1 MYRRL
6 LRYNFRICA
15 GLGPWLIV
23 VPVAA
28 TMLVLFGLM
37 SLASMVQGWT
47 PAAVLETLGPLLLAF
62 VGANLLRPEYQY
74 NSLETILTRP
84 ISFRVILGVRLFFA
98 ALGVLALEALLC
110 LYLSAV
116 MHVEFSI
123 PRTMFAS
130 AVSTAFLASLA
141 VAVAAAWRSPTLGIA
156 AAAAIWA
163 LDLISG
169 PRLNP
174 VLTLRG
180 YALSLSRPDELW
192 DAWLIGKGALA
203 ALTVLLLLAAGK
215 AARQPAVQRS
225 ARRVVRSA
233 AAILLIALLYI
244 ASGAGYKVQVCRGQ
258 EAVLLNRS
266 RMAYQQSFAV
276 YGPVPVAYLFGPVF
290 ARFVGYRAPG
300 TKLPPRTSE
309 EFTAE
314 RQYDLEQLKTV
325 ALGHPDSVWADNAL
339 YELGRLSTHDTDD
352 PTGAVEVSS
361 LGLSCLETL
370 AGQHPESPF
379 TPLALERLT
388 YLYGSLG
395 EPARADEAG
404 RQLLNL
410 YPSHEAAART
420 AALLLD
426 RYEVEQ
432 RPEDALWVA
441 EKLARS
447 GAEDGRPEALIEL
460 GCALTTLGRR
470 AEAEQRLNEAI
481 EAATAL
487 ILGIRADEKSL
498 DEIDRLR
505 KLNAARRRAQ
515 EELEALRASQ

>member
-6 LRYNFRICA
+6 LRYNVRICA

-37 SLASMVQGWT
+37 SLASMVQAWT

-84 ISFRVILGVRLFFA
+84 ISFRVILGVRLFVA

-123 PRTMFAS
+123 LRTMFAS

-156 AAAAIWA
+156 AAAAVWA

-169 PRLNP
+169 PHLNP
-174 VLTLRG
+174 ILTLRG

-192 DAWLIGKGALA
+192 DAWLVGKGALA
-203 ALTVLLLLAAGK
+203 ALAVLLLLAAGK
-215 AARQPAVQRS
+215 AARQPAVQRT

-233 AAILLIALLYI
+233 VAILLIALLYT
-244 ASGAGYKVQVCRGQ
+244 ASGAGYKVHVCRGQ

-300 TKLPPRTSE
+300 TKLPPRSSE
-309 EFTAE
+309 KLTPE

-339 YELGRLSTHDTDD
+339 HELGRAFTHDTDD
-352 PTGAVEVSS
+352 PTGAFEASRF
-361 LGLSCLETL
+361 GLDCLETL
-370 AGQHPESPF
+370 VSEYPESPF
-379 TPLALERLT
+379 APLALERLA
-388 YLYGSLG
+388 YLYQKLG
-395 EPARADEAG
+395 QTARADEAG
-404 RQLLNL
+404 RRLLNL

-420 AALLLD
+420 ATMLLE
-426 RYEVEQ
+426 RFEAEQ

-441 EKLARS
+441 EKLTRS
-447 GAEDGRPEALIEL
+447 GAEDGRPEALIEF
-460 GCALTTLGRR
+460 GCALTALGRR
-470 AEAEQRLNEAI
+470 AEAEQRLTEAI
-481 EAATAL
+481 EAANAL
-487 ILGIRADEKSL
+487 ALGVRSDAKSL
-498 DEIDRLR
+498 DDIGRLR
-505 KLNAARRRAQ
+505 RFNAARRRAQ
-515 EELEALRASQ
+515 EELEALRAGQ